1 MKCPPLLQTLVIA
14 DDPHL
19 AAKISCALA
28 KAGHY
33 LPVMEGPRM
42 QRQDRDIEVVRKN
55 NGAARLHPTSIFLTG
70 LQDDAFQALTTR
82 FTGRLKSKIQRV
94 SNEGD
99 IEALRTDRRANSNV
113 VWGRDRIGLGL
124 LKALRVGSGI
134 VFEDKPS
141 PNEAVPSK
149 SLHLVVCEEGDEL
162 AQVIAANYAFSLKA
176 GLCLIPEV
184 EAAKSDELLER
195 FYSLYDE
202 QDISASEAL
211 EQLKHELLA
220 ICGALPVPHG
230 GSITFITGG
239 VPFGFAV
246 TEFPSTHLFKYP
258 ELGLA
263 IVNGLAAEQPDK
275 LGVGFV
281 VLVDPN
287 TTDAHEIDAAERL
300 LPPHGAFIRT
310 YYREGANVRHVTEMM
325 ELLPYDLLIIAT
337 HCGDVSGYRWTYEF
351 KDSEGIGR
359 TLVVDIAIGVARTD
373 DNNMLNVTQFM
384 RFISLDG
391 VDWND
396 PKKAERLYVGRA
408 ILDFIDKT
416 RGNAPERLE
425 PVKKQTV
432 SRVLGS
438 AALKMYDQNIIVL
451 PRPLADEG
459 TPIIINNAC
468 VSWHRLAQSFTFS
481 NARAYVGT
489 LFPVHPYEA
498 QEVVIKLLGKH
509 FGKPLP
515 TALWSAQREVYGSIV
530 RRPYVMTGVYPQYLR
545 IKRHNV
551 AAHIGDRLFHALN
564 AWRKTLPRATPNQLK
579 MVKETITFY
588 ERELEA
594 FRKRWLQ

>member
-1 MKCPPLLQTLVIA
+1 MKCPPILQTLVIA

-33 LPVMEGPRM
+33 LPVMEAPRM

-55 NGAARLHPTSIFLTG
+55 NGAARLRPTSIFLTG
-70 LQDDAFQALTTR
+70 LPDDAFQALTTR
-82 FTGRLKSKIQRV
+82 FTSRLKSKIQRV
-94 SNEGD
+94 SNEGEID
-99 IEALRTDRRANSNV
+99 ALWTDRSANSNV

-124 LKALRVGSGI
+124 LKALRAGSGI

-176 GLCLIPEV
+176 GLCLI
-184 EAAKSDELLER
+184 D
-195 FYSLYDE
+195 
-202 QDISASEAL
+202 
-211 EQLKHELLA
+211 
-220 ICGALPVPHG
+220 
-230 GSITFITGG
+230 
-239 VPFGFAV
+239 
-246 TEFPSTHLFKYP
+246 
-258 ELGLA
+258 
-263 IVNGLAAEQPDK
+263 
-275 LGVGFV
+275 
-281 VLVDPN
+281 
-287 TTDAHEIDAAERL
+287 
-300 LPPHGAFIRT
+300 
-310 YYREGANVRHVTEMM
+310 
-325 ELLPYDLLIIAT
+325 
-337 HCGDVSGYRWTYEF
+337 
-351 KDSEGIGR
+351 R

-373 DNNMLNVTQFM
+373 DDNMLNVTQFM

-416 RGNAPERLE
+416 RGNPPERLE

-564 AWRKTLPRATPNQLK
+564 AWRKTLPRATPNQVK